1 MAGFVLMLHHLGRQ
15 VCSLDIVFL
24 SYVHIVFTTIVLII
38 ETHELF
44 DFWGGELGY
53 YLVLDHD
60 LVFIL
65 IQWLLKCF

>member
-44 DFWGGELGY
+44 DFWGGGA
-53 YLVLDHD
+53 
-60 LVFIL
+60 
-65 IQWLLKCF
+65 WLLLGVRS